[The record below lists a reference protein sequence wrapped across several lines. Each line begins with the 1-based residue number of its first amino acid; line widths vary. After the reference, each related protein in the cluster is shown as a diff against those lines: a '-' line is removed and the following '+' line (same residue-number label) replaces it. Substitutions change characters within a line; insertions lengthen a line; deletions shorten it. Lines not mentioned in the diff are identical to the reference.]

1 LLTLLT
7 YVLSSILLASIAF
20 WVAEATDERDR
31 EKYNHLDYTD
41 PDLLIPP
48 PTHKE

>member
-1 LLTLLT
+1 MLTLLT

-20 WVAEATDERDR
+20 WVAEATDEHDGS
-31 EKYNHLDYTD
+31 LDYTD

-48 PTHKE
+48 PIHKE

>member
-20 WVAEATDERDR
+20 WVAEATDEHDGP
-31 EKYNHLDYTD
+31 LDYTD